1 MNKFCKNIIKSIL
14 LGGLVTFL
22 FLFPLAWS
30 DNDNDGILLFLGIA
44 IISTMI
50 FCTYIIIDVIK
61 ENSLK

>member
-1 MNKFCKNIIKSIL
+1 MNNFYKNIIKSIL

-22 FLFPLAWS
+22 FLFPLSWT
-30 DNDNDGILLFLGIA
+30 DNANDGILLFLGIA

-50 FCTYIIIDVIK
+50 FCTYTIIDVIK